1 MNAVLAYRRTIYFR
15 FGTTLESFADLAT
28 RNFTILFFLAGILT
42 GSPVTG
48 LRPLRATR
56 TKRPTPSIANTP
68 DFSERSAISD
78 STKASRLETPSLLA
92 VSRTEGNGVVI
103 LAGRAM
109 LFLLCTA
116 AATAGWC
123 MFDRPGAGQLAT

>member
-15 FGTTLESFADLAT
+15 FGTTIESFADLAT
-28 RNFTILFFLAGILT
+28 RNFTIFLAGILV
-42 GSPVTG
+42 GSRVAG
-48 LRPLRATR
+48 LRPLRFRSTR
-56 TKRPTPSIANTP
+56 TKRPTPGIANTP

-78 STKASRLETPSLLA
+78 RTKTSRLETPSLLA

-109 LFLLCTA
+109 LLSLCHLRRQWRIVQVGSTRSR
-116 AATAGWC
+116 TW
-123 MFDRPGAGQLAT
+123 R